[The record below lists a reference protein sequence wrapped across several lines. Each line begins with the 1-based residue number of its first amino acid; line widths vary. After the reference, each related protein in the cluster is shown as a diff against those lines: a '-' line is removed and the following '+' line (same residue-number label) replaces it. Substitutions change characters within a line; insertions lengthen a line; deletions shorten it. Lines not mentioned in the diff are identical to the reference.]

1 MKRVHPKLRHIAI
14 SVPDVARAQ
23 KFFEEAFGMEKV
35 GNAGRGVYMSDG
47 TINVA
52 LLDYQGEAPT
62 GRNGP
67 CLGLLH
73 FGMWV
78 DNLAE
83 AEAQVKAAGGKHLHG
98 RPPDRPNTFYE
109 VNVRGSRWRR
119 FRSHRERLEGRAE
132 ERRACEVRDSK
143 ESDDAHMGAGV
154 FLAREKSEFSHGP
167 GGASAIG
174 RGAGRRDRGSRDAQ
188 GRARRA
194 VSLFPGD
201 RYARH
206 HREHPEVQ
214 GREGRATLRRVR
226 LAQFDRS
233 RACTRRA
240 RSSTS
245 RCWAFSKR
253 RRWSRA

>member
-62 GRNGP
+62 GSNGP
-67 CLGLLH
+67 HLGLLH

-109 VNVRGSRWRR
+109 VKYADPDGVVFDLTESGWKGAQKNVVP
-119 FRSHRERLEGRAE
+119 A
-132 ERRACEVRDSK
+132 K
-143 ESDDAHMGAGV
+143 
-154 FLAREKSEFSHGP
+154 
-167 GGASAIG
+167 
-174 RGAGRRDRGSRDAQ
+174 
-188 GRARRA
+188 
-194 VSLFPGD
+194 
-201 RYARH
+201 
-206 HREHPEVQ
+206 
-214 GREGRATLRRVR
+214 
-226 LAQFDRS
+226 
-233 RACTRRA
+233 
-240 RSSTS
+240 
-245 RCWAFSKR
+245 
-253 RRWSRA
+253 